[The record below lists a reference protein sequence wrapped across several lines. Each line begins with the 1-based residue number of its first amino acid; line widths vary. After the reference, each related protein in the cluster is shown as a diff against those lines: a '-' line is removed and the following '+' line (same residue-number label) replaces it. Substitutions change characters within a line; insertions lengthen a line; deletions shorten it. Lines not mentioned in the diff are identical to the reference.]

1 MTEPV
6 SRVIIHFGNGRT
18 SVIEPSSEVQ
28 AIFLEDAADQFV
40 LSRKDNG
47 QEVARKRIFGPPNGV
62 RILPEASVGPRGVCY
77 LVGGVLEC
85 WRED

>member
-18 SVIEPSSEVQ
+18 SVIGPSSKVQ

-40 LSRKDNG
+40 LTRKDNG
-47 QEVARKRIFGPPNGV
+47 QEVARKRTSGPPNDV
-62 RILPEASVGPRGVCY
+62 RVLPDASVGPRGVCY